1 MELPLQEMRALHKL
15 DVVFK
20 CIQDLWLMPALQ
32 TQDSFRGTSIL
43 SLRKAD
49 VSARFELYI
58 KHPQS
63 DAKKVKSNLE
73 IVINYKFI

>member
-1 MELPLQEMRALHKL
+1 MEMIFQFAAMRRGPKRIMELPLQEMRALHKL

-58 KHPQS
+58 
-63 DAKKVKSNLE
+63 
-73 IVINYKFI
+73 